1 MMAPT
6 WLLFCLPCAGGSA
19 SSYLRWRRLLPA
31 HIQVLPLE
39 LPGRGSR
46 MAETAL
52 RDFDTLSMQLTG
64 RVAAELAR
72 WPQAR
77 YALFGHSMGALLA
90 YGMARR
96 LALQSALRQPDA
108 LLLSASAAP
117 SRRDTHRF
125 AASDTASL
133 LHDLRRLGGTDPE
146 VFEDRELLSMTLDVL
161 AADYAVCASFIRH
174 PGPPLTMPLQVYA
187 GRSDEIDAVCLNAWR
202 EETRAAF
209 DLHWFDGGHF
219 YLHAQQDAL
228 LAHLAARLDGLCA
241 PSCQEAS
248 HAA

>member
-1 MMAPT
+1 MAPT

-64 RVAAELAR
+64 RVAADLAS

-96 LALQSALRQPDA
+96 LALQPALRQPDA

-117 SRRDTHRF
+117 
-125 AASDTASL
+125 
-133 LHDLRRLGGTDPE
+133 
-146 VFEDRELLSMTLDVL
+146 
-161 AADYAVCASFIRH
+161 
-174 PGPPLTMPLQVYA
+174 
-187 GRSDEIDAVCLNAWR
+187 
-202 EETRAAF
+202 
-209 DLHWFDGGHF
+209 
-219 YLHAQQDAL
+219 
-228 LAHLAARLDGLCA
+228 
-241 PSCQEAS
+241 
-248 HAA
+248 